1 MKHVLIGALVL
12 ISAAAGA
19 APSLVGKWHSPTAP
33 KSIVFGAHGDYKQT
47 IMVANSTWI
56 MTGTYAVHGS
66 SIHIEVKKTL
76 NVTKSG
82 AQKAR
87 AGFKFDIGLTWKD
100 AKHIYLK
107 TTAGKGEM
115 YALVGR

>member
-1 MKHVLIGALVL
+1 M
-12 ISAAAGA
+12 
-19 APSLVGKWHSPTAP
+19 
-33 KSIVFGAHGDYKQT
+33 FGAHGDYKQT
-47 IMVANSTWI
+47 IVVANSTWI
-56 MTGTYAVHGS
+56 MTGTYSVHGN

-76 NVTKSG
+76 NVTKTG
-82 AQKAR
+82 AEKAR

-115 YALVGR
+115 YALVER